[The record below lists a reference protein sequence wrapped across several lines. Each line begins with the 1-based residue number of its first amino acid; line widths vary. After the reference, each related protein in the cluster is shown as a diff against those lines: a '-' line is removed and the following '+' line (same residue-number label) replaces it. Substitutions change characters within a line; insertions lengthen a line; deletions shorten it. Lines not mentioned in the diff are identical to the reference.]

1 MRPYHTIYYEIY
13 FTRSTLMPR
22 KFDFIS
28 PGIQLT
34 EIDQSTVPAQSQ
46 GDGPLLIGRALR
58 GPSMQPIRI
67 KSFDDFVSVFGEPVY
82 GQQSSNPDVWRNGNT
97 VAPTYAA
104 IAAEAWLAANESP
117 LTFVRLLGEQS
128 SQATGGST
136 GAAGWNTAGSLD
148 TAYSASGGAF
158 GLFVVS
164 SGSSPSSNM
173 PTGSLAAVFYVNEG
187 SVELSGAVA
196 TPSGSLVS
204 GSSTMIGSLGS
215 GNGATFKAVVKN
227 SSGNVVETKTFDFT
241 PGSKNYIRSVF
252 NTSPHAVNSSI
263 NDTPK
268 TYWLGETYEEEV
280 QRAVGNSPTAGQ
292 QLGIMLGLASGSTGV
307 DPGKPRPTLTAFSNH
322 KYASIAAQSGWIIN
336 RDPSSDH
343 AEYSPDAME
352 KLFRVVALQAGESF
366 QHEYYCSIENLQLG
380 TQVEKDSKF
389 TISVRKWSNNSIV
402 EQYSNLT
409 LNPFSDN
416 YVAKRIG
423 DMTMVWDT
431 TDLKFNMVGKYENQS
446 DYIRIE
452 MASALKNDQPPEDDY
467 AIPFGYYGPQR
478 FVAFTLSGSN
488 ATPVSPTDYSS
499 NLTNIMV
506 VGSGNMPGNPAV
518 MRSAVGQGGFALVGN
533 AEGEVDQRVVTFKFP
548 TFKLPT
554 VNSRG
559 VQNANFRTSDF
570 FGLNQ
575 SLSSSNLLDQG
586 YRDLVRP
593 MPYGFDVHTNE
604 GLAAAS
610 TERAFIFSM
619 DDVVYDSTTNRA
631 YYASGSRAGNS
642 SYTAT
647 DGDQALLDKNIKQF
661 IVPLF
666 GGFDGLDITELDPF
680 NNRSGVIGTADST
693 SYTYYTLNK
702 TLDIAED
709 PENVEMDLL
718 ALPGI
723 NNDEITNRMI
733 EVVDERQDSLAII
746 DLQNAFTTAAET
758 TPSNVG
764 KGDIA
769 SVISGVRSRN
779 FDSSYAA
786 AYHPWIRVRGRGESI
801 IANCPP
807 SVAAIGAIAKSQAL
821 SAPWFAPAGFNRGGI
836 GQLGGSAGPN
846 VTSLVETLNKS
857 NRDNLYEID
866 INPIARLQGE
876 FVIFG
881 QKTLQQAPSSLDRI
895 NVRRMM
901 IFLKKRIGKI
911 AETILFDQN
920 IQVTWNK
927 FKSRADKVLAQIK
940 AGGGIVDY
948 KVQLDSST
956 TTPDL
961 QDRNILYAK
970 IYVKPAKAIEFVAVD
985 FIITRSGV
993 QF

>member
-1 MRPYHTIYYEIY
+1 
-13 FTRSTLMPR
+13 MPR

-34 EIDQSTVPAQSQ
+34 EIDQSTVPALQE

-58 GPSMQPIRI
+58 GPAMQPIRI
-67 KSFDDFVSVFGEPVY
+67 KNFDDFVSVFGEPVY

-97 VAPTYAA
+97 IAPTYAA
-104 IAAEAWLAANESP
+104 IAAEAWLSANESP

-128 SQATGGST
+128 SNATAGST
-136 GAAGWNTAGSLD
+136 GAAGWNTSGSLD

-164 SGSSPSSNM
+164 SGSSPRSNM
-173 PTGSLAAVFYVNEG
+173 PTGSLAAVFYVNQG
-187 SVELSGAVA
+187 SVELSGAIA
-196 TPSGSLVS
+196 TPSGSLIS
-204 GSSTMIGSLGS
+204 GSNVMMESLGS
-215 GNGATFKAVVKN
+215 GNGATFKAVVKD

-252 NTSPHAVNSSI
+252 STTPHAVNSSI
-263 NDTPK
+263 NDTAK

-280 QRAVGNSPTAGQ
+280 QRAIGTSPTAGD
-292 QLGIMLGLASGSTGV
+292 QLGIILGLASGSAGV
-307 DPGKPRPTLTAFSNH
+307 DPGKPRPTLTAFANH
-322 KYASIAAQSGWIIN
+322 RYAAIAAKSGYIIN
-336 RDPSSDH
+336 RDPSSD
-343 AEYSPDAME
+343 ATEYTPDAAE
-352 KLFRVVALQAGESF
+352 RLFRIVALQAGESF
-366 QHEYYCSIENLQLG
+366 QHEYYCTIENLVLG
-380 TQVEKDSKF
+380 SEVNKDSKF
-389 TISVRKWSNNSIV
+389 TISVRRWKDNSLA
-402 EQYSNLT
+402 EQFSNLT

-416 YVAKRIG
+416 YILKRIG
-423 DMTMVWDT
+423 DMQMTWDT

-452 MASALKNDQPPEDDY
+452 MAPALKNDQPPEDDY
-467 AIPFGYYGPQR
+467 ALPFGWYGPQR

-506 VGSGNMPGNPAV
+506 VGSGNLPGNPAV
-518 MRSAVGQGGFALVGN
+518 NRAGQGHGGFAVVGN
-533 AEGEVDQRVVTFKFP
+533 ATGEIDQRVVTFKFP
-548 TFKLPT
+548 TFKLSTVDSNGTQNTNFKPT
-554 VNSRG
+554 
-559 VQNANFRTSDF
+559 DF

-586 YRDLVRP
+586 YRDLLRS
-593 MPYGFDVHTNE
+593 MPYGFDVHENS
-604 GLAAAS
+604 GLAAVS
-610 TERAFIFSM
+610 TERAFIFTM

-631 YYASGSRAGNS
+631 YYASGSRAGNT

-647 DGDQALLDKNIKQF
+647 NGDQALLDKNIKKF

-666 GGFDGLDITELDPF
+666 GGFDGLDISELDPF
-680 NNRSGVIGTADST
+680 NNRSGVIGTADNT
-693 SYTYYTLNK
+693 SYTFYTLNK
-702 TLDIAED
+702 TLDIAEF

-723 NNDEITNRMI
+723 NVSSITNRMI

-746 DLQNAFTTAAET
+746 DLESAFTTAAET

-764 KGDIA
+764 KGALA

-786 AYHPWIRVRGRGESI
+786 AYHPWTRVRARGETI
-801 IANCPP
+801 IADCPP

-836 GQLGGSAGPN
+836 GQLGGSAGPL
-846 VTSLVETLNKS
+846 VTSLAETLNKS
-857 NRDNLYEID
+857 NRDDLYEID

-881 QKTLQQAPSSLDRI
+881 QKTLQQAPSALDRI

-901 IFLKKRIGKI
+901 IFLKKKIGKI

-927 FKSRADKVLAQIK
+927 FKNRANRVLGGIK
-940 AGGGIVDY
+940 AGGGITDY
-948 KVQLDSST
+948 KIVLDSST